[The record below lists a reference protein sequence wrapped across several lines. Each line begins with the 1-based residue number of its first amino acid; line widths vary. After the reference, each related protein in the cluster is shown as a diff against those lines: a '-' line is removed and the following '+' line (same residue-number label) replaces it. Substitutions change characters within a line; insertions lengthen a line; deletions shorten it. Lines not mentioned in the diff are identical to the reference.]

1 MAVVV
6 RGARLLLVHAPGLV
20 AHGSKPAREL
30 ARDPAL
36 PGRLRAHLRGYGAA
50 AAYPPHRVFLGALS
64 PDALAALPRPWFAAA
79 GPVEPRGP
87 HGFLVPE
94 EILYGLLKADDE
106 FDLVWL
112 DERFAAELRE
122 ALAQHPLVARGDL
135 DRVGAGKPASA
146 LRARVETGEA
156 LPLALGDGR
165 LVGCVGRAHED
176 DPALTASVLLENLT
190 TKTTAVLALRTLIA
204 DGLVDAATL
213 PYVINSGEEAVG
225 DRYQRGGGNLAK
237 AIAERGGCVAA
248 TGTDVKAFCCGP
260 VHAFVAAAAL
270 VAAGVFAKVAVVGGS
285 ALAKLGMKFQ
295 GHLAKGQPVVE
306 DVLAGFAAVIGR
318 DDGFSPVI
326 RLDAIGRHAVG
337 AGGAQQAIL
346 EALAVRPLSELGLR
360 LTDIDRYATE
370 LHNPEATE
378 PAGSGNVPLLNYRL
392 LGALAVAR
400 GEIARADLAS
410 FVARHGL
417 PGFSPTQGHI
427 ASAVPF
433 LAHAVD
439 GLTAGS
445 LRRVMFLAKGSLFLG
460 RMTHMSDGLSFILER
475 NPENREAPRL
485 RRGAPSE
492 GGPPRALSRADPAA
506 PGRPERWGAWGAPGA
521 PH

>member
-6 RGARLLLVHAPGLV
+6 RGARMLLAHAPGLV

-36 PGRLRAHLRGYGAA
+36 SARLSAHLRTYEAA
-50 AAYPPHRVFLGALS
+50 AAYPPNRVFLGALS
-64 PDALAALPRPWFAAA
+64 PDALAAMPRPWFTAA
-79 GPVEPRGP
+79 GPLEPRGP

-94 EILYGLLKADDE
+94 ETLYAFLKADDE

-112 DERFAAELRE
+112 DERFAGEARD
-122 ALAQHPLVARGDL
+122 ALAHHPLALPGDVERL
-135 DRVGAGKPASA
+135 GAGKPASA
-146 LRARVETGEA
+146 LRARIEGGEA
-156 LPLALGDGR
+156 LPLELRDGR
-165 LVGCVGRAHED
+165 LVGCVGRAHAD
-176 DPALTASVLLENLT
+176 DASLAADVVLENLT
-190 TKTTAVLALRTLIA
+190 AKTTGVLALRTLAA

-237 AIAERGGCVAA
+237 AVAERCGCPAA
-248 TGTDVKAFCCGP
+248 SGADVKAFCCGP
-260 VHAFVAAAAL
+260 VHAFVVAAAL
-270 VAAGVFAKVAVVGGS
+270 VAAGIFAEVAIVGGA

-295 GHLAKGQPVVE
+295 GHLAKGHPIVE
-306 DVLAGFAAVIGR
+306 DVLAGFAAVVGR
-318 DDGFSPVI
+318 DDGAAPVI

-346 EALAVRPLSELGLR
+346 EALTVRPLAELGLR
-360 LTDIDRYATE
+360 LTDVDRYATE

-392 LGALAVAR
+392 LAALAIAR
-400 GEIARADLAS
+400 GEIARPDLAS
-410 FVARHGL
+410 FVSRHGL

-439 GLTAGS
+439 GLTVGS

-460 RMTHMSDGLSFILER
+460 RMTQMSDGLSFILER
-475 NPENREAPRL
+475 NPRAEHRL
-485 RRGAPSE
+485 
-492 GGPPRALSRADPAA
+492 D
-506 PGRPERWGAWGAPGA
+506 
-521 PH
+521 